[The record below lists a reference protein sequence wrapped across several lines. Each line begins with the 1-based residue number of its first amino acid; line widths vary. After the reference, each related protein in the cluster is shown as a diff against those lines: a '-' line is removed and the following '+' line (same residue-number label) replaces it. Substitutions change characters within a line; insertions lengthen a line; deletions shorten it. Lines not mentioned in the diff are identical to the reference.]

1 MRNAGIVLIIIGAI
15 FMFVNGF
22 SWIET
27 REVADI
33 GPIEINQSDRE
44 GVQWS
49 PIVGVFLIATGAIVL
64 VLGKK

>member
-1 MRNAGIVLIIIGAI
+1 MRNAGIILIIVGAI
-15 FMFVNGF
+15 LMFINGF
-22 SWIET
+22 SWIEQK
-27 REVADI
+27 EIADI
-33 GPIEINQSDRE
+33 GALEINQNERE